1 MDTAQKLARWL
12 ELVVEQLL
20 HPTGDFPRELFTQQ
34 LLESIAGTA
43 SWHWVNDD
51 GSFGFQLSHP
61 GPGVPHRQ
69 LNVTYLAVDGDL
81 RALILSQAAVP
92 VPSHGPELTAREAA
106 VLKLLAHGE
115 TAEGIGRH
123 LGISHRTVEAHLT
136 HLYRKLDVR
145 DRLQAVLVAHELG
158 LVSADS

>member
-1 MDTAQKLARWL
+1 MDMSRGLAAWL
-12 ELVVEQLL
+12 QLVVEQLL
-20 HPTGDFPRELFTQQ
+20 RPTGDFPRELLTQQ
-34 LLESIAGTA
+34 LLESIAGTV
-43 SWHWVNDD
+43 SCHWVNDD

-61 GPGVPHRQ
+61 APGHPHEQ

-81 RALILSQAAVP
+81 TTLILSRTDAPAT
-92 VPSHGPELTAREAA
+92 HRPELTAREAA

-115 TAEGIGRH
+115 TAEGIGRR

-158 LVSADS
+158 LVSVEH

>member
-1 MDTAQKLARWL
+1 MDTAQTLAGWL
-12 ELVVEQLL
+12 ELVVEQMLE
-20 HPTGDFPRELFTQQ
+20 PTGDFPRELFTQR
-34 LLESIAGTA
+34 LLESIAGTV

-61 GPGVPHRQ
+61 GPGHPNRR

-81 RALILSQAAVP
+81 KALILSQAAVP
-92 VPSHGPELTAREAA
+92 VSHGPELTARETA
-106 VLKLLAHGE
+106 VLKLLAQGE
-115 TAEGIGRH
+115 TAEGIGRR

-158 LVSADS
+158 LVTADS

>member
-1 MDTAQKLARWL
+1 MDAAQRLAGWL
-12 ELVVEQLL
+12 ELVVEQMLR
-20 HPTGDFPRELFTQQ
+20 PTGDFPRELFTQQ
-34 LLESIAGTA
+34 LLESIAGTV

-61 GPGVPHRQ
+61 GPGHPHQQ

-81 RALILSQAAVP
+81 KALILSKAGVP
-92 VPSHGPELTAREAA
+92 ANNGPELTARETA
-106 VLKLLAHGE
+106 VLKLLAQGE

-158 LVSADS
+158 LVTSES